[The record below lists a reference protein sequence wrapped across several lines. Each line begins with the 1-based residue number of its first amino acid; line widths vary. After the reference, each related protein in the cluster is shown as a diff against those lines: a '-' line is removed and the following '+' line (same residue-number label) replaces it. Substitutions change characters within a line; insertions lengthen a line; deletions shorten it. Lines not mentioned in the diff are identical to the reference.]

1 MCEPVGSVRR
11 SPSPRVHAYKYG
23 EVPPE
28 AVQVNVML
36 WPRSA
41 AGGLALTD
49 ALNESIGV
57 GSGPARSALRSRPG
71 WRIADSGPLHAGT
84 RARASNTAR
93 AAMLPARARGA
104 MSIIPD
110 DSKPEGTY

>member
-41 AGGLALTD
+41 AGGVAPTD

-57 GSGPARSALRSRPG
+57 GSRPPRSALPARPG
-71 WRIADSGPLHAGT
+71 GRIADSGPLHAGT
-84 RARASNTAR
+84 RARGSHTAR
-93 AAMLPARARGA
+93 ASMPPAPAKG
-104 MSIIPD
+104 
-110 DSKPEGTY
+110 